1 MHPAIASTRPLVFAH
16 RGGAALAPEN
26 SIPAFDRGL
35 AEGADGL
42 ELDVHLSRDGVVVVH
57 HDGLLDRTTNA
68 VGPIGERTAA
78 ELAALDVTGRAGRPG
93 ERAGVPTLREVL
105 RRYPDVPLIVE
116 LKTAS
121 QALVRAVVDEVR
133 AAGAAGRVCLG
144 SFSWR
149 ALRAARAYRAA
160 HPDRCRAPGGADR
173 ALLLLG
179 EPGAARPGVP
189 RAAGARGAWR
199 DPGGVAALRGSRAPA
214 GAGRAGL
221 GRRRG
226 GRHAAAPGLGRRRPD
241 QRSSGRRGWRGAG
254 ARTAAGGPAGIR
266 LGAHGAPANER
277 RGALGPHERVSRGV
291 GQSPT

>member
-57 HDGLLDRTTNA
+57 HDDLLDRTTNA
-68 VGPIGERTAA
+68 IGPIGGRTAA

-105 RRYPDVPLIVE
+105 HRYPDVPLIVE

-121 QALVRAVVDEVR
+121 QVLARAVVDEVR

-149 ALRAARAYRAA
+149 ALRAVRAY
-160 HPDRCRAPGGADR
+160 
-173 ALLLLG
+173 
-179 EPGAARPGVP
+179 EPLIPTGAARLEVRIALYCSWVNRVPPVPAYRVLQVPEVRGRTRVVSPRFVDLAHRRGLAVQVWAVDAADDMRRLLDWGVDALISDRP
-189 RAAGARGAWR
+189 DVAAGVVRER
-199 DPGGVAALRGSRAPA
+199 E
-214 GAGRAGL
+214 
-221 GRRRG
+221 
-226 GRHAAAPGLGRRRPD
+226 RRRP
-241 QRSSGRRGWRGAG
+241 G
-254 ARTAAGGPAGIR
+254 
-266 LGAHGAPANER
+266 
-277 RGALGPHERVSRGV
+277 
-291 GQSPT
+291 